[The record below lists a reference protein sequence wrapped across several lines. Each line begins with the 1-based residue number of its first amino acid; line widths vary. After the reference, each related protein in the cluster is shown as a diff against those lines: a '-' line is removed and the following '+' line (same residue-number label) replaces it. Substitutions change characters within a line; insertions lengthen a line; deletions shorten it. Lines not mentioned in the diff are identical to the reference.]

1 MKTSGTSIAIALA
14 ALLGLDASWSAA
26 RAQGTLVNGARNT
39 GAILVAGQH
48 DTWTLTANTRDAIIV
63 RVGEIVAGS
72 PLTPS
77 VALFGPGMTPLRS
90 SSQQSEAEVVDTATT
105 SGTYTVVVSDLSNSQ
120 TGGYRIT
127 MAKTGEPVT
136 TSPKGGPLANGAK
149 NAGTINIGDLDAW
162 TVDATQGDAIVVRIG
177 KDNAGI
183 PLDPEVRIFSPN
195 GGLELAHGSP
205 GTGGSAGEVTV
216 RAKATGKYLV
226 IASDVF
232 TTGIGGSGNYHLTMA
247 KTGSPV
253 TTSPGDE
260 GGPLVNGTTY
270 SGTLEFGDLD
280 VWTVDAADSDEIV
293 VRSGEQVGGSSLAP
307 GLRIFTPAGVELPHS
322 FGNSVSEVTIQA
334 TDPGQYLV
342 IVSDVTMQ
350 LSGSGGYRVTM
361 AKTGSPV
368 TTAPKGGP
376 LANGAR
382 NTGTIPIG
390 GLDAWTVDATNG
402 DAIVVRIGRVGAG
415 NTLTPEVRIY
425 SPYGG
430 GDLAHDSQAFGGE
443 VSIRA
448 QRTGRYLVIASDWV
462 QFSGSGDYQLTMAKT
477 GSPVTISPGDE
488 GGPLALGSNA
498 GTLEVGDLDAWT
510 LTANTGD
517 HLILTME
524 ELVRGGSLSPFLRI
538 YDPNGKP
545 FASGSSAS
553 LITLTPFPVVVAGTY
568 LVIAGDLS
576 GGLGGSGTYRIWQGA
591 TADAPGTASHPAALA
606 LAPPAP
612 NPFIARTVLHY
623 ALPCAAA
630 VTLRI
635 FDLQGRVVRTLA
647 DDATKAA
654 GEYDATWDG
663 RDGQGRAVGAG
674 VYFARLTSDGRTEM
688 REVML
693 AR

>member
-1 MKTSGTSIAIALA
+1 MKTSGTSIAIAVA

-39 GAILVAGQH
+39 GTILVAGQK
-48 DTWTLTANTRDAIIV
+48 DTWTLSANTHDAIIV
-63 RVGEIVAGS
+63 RVGESVAGS

-77 VALFGPGMTPLRS
+77 VALFGPGMTQLKI

-105 SGTYTVVVSDLSNSQ
+105 SGTYTVVVSDFSNTQ

-136 TSPKGGPLANGAK
+136 TAPKGGPLANGAK
-149 NAGTINIGDLDAW
+149 NPGTINIGDLDAW

-177 KDNAGI
+177 KDNAVST
-183 PLDPEVRIFSPN
+183 LDPEVRIFSPN
-195 GGLELAHGSP
+195 GGFELAHGLP
-205 GTGGSAGEVTV
+205 GTGGSAGEVTI
-216 RAKATGKYLV
+216 RAKATGQYLV
-226 IASDVF
+226 VACDVF
-232 TTGIGGSGNYHLTMA
+232 TTGIGGFGDYHLTMA

-260 GGPLVNGTTY
+260 GGSLENGVTY

-280 VWTVDAADSDEIV
+280 VWTVDAAPGDEII
-293 VRSGEQVGGSSLAP
+293 VRSGEVIGGSSLAP

-322 FGNSVSEVTIQA
+322 FGDAVSEVQIRA
-334 TDPGQYLV
+334 TDPGPYLV

-350 LSGSGGYRVTM
+350 LFGSGGYRLTM

-376 LANGAR
+376 LASGAR
-382 NTGTIPIG
+382 NTGKIDIG
-390 GLDAWTVDATNG
+390 GLDAWTVDATKD
-402 DAIVVRIGRVGAG
+402 DAIVVRIGKVGTP

-425 SPYGG
+425 GPDGG
-430 GDLAHDSQAFGGE
+430 LSLAHDGQGVAGE
-443 VSIRA
+443 VDIRA
-448 QRTGRYLVIASDWV
+448 LVTGRYLVIASDWAT
-462 QFSGSGDYQLTMAKT
+462 FGGSGDYQLTMVKS

-488 GGPLALGSNA
+488 GGPLAPGFNV

-510 LTANTGD
+510 LSANVGD
-517 HLILTME
+517 HLIVTME
-524 ELVRGGSLSPFLRI
+524 ELVRGPSLWPFLRI
-538 YDPNGKP
+538 YRPDGVLY
-545 FASGSSAS
+545 SGSSS
-553 LITLTPFPVVVAGTY
+553 SVVTVAPPTVTIAGTY
-568 LVIAGDLS
+568 VVVAGDLS
-576 GGLGGSGTYRIWQGA
+576 GGLAGSGTYRIIQGA
-591 TADAPGTASHPAALA
+591 TADAPGTASHPTLA

-612 NPFIARTVLHY
+612 NPFVARTVLHY
-623 ALPCAAA
+623 ALPRAAA

-635 FDLQGRVVRTLA
+635 FDPQGRVVRTLA
-647 DDATKAA
+647 DDATKPA

-663 RDGQGRAVGAG
+663 RDAKGRAAGAG
-674 VYFARLTSDGRTEM
+674 VYFARLTSEGRSEM
-688 REVML
+688 REVTL